1 MAKADNYEVEND
13 FQFHTVTTVLI
24 SEASMAAQP
33 VRLADLSEGDRA
45 VLSQIDLPHATAE
58 HLMCLGF
65 IPGVEVTVGKS
76 GPGGDPRVYNVDGSN
91 VALRSDVSAN
101 VAVIPNLHRTNG

>member
-1 MAKADNYEVEND
+1 MIFN
-13 FQFHTVTTVLI
+13 FTS
-24 SEASMAAQP
+24 SEGLMAAQP

-45 VLSQIDLPHATAE
+45 VLSNINLPYATAE

-101 VAVIPNLHRTNG
+101 VAVIPKMYRTQG

>member
-1 MAKADNYEVEND
+1 MSP
-13 FQFHTVTTVLI
+13 H
-24 SEASMAAQP
+24 EA
-33 VRLADLSEGDRA
+33 RLSDLREGDRA
-45 VLSQIDLPHATAE
+45 VLKEIDLPQHTAE

-101 VAVIPNLHRTNG
+101 VCVFPKMYRTQS

>member
-1 MAKADNYEVEND
+1 MILKMIFNFTSPEPPMPE
-13 FQFHTVTTVLI
+13 TTRHDAPEPLL
-24 SEASMAAQP
+24 
-33 VRLADLSEGDRA
+33 RLAELHEGDHA
-45 VLSQIDLPHATAE
+45 VLSALDLPQHTAE

-91 VALRSDVSAN
+91 VALRRDVSYQ
-101 VAVIPNLHRTNG
+101 VSVVPVIHRTNT

>member
-1 MAKADNYEVEND
+1 MKLKMIFNFMPYDIPATEGPMKAR
-13 FQFHTVTTVLI
+13 Q
-24 SEASMAAQP
+24 
-33 VRLADLSEGDRA
+33 VRLADLREGEQA
-45 VLSQIDLPHATAE
+45 VLKTIDLPHATAE

-101 VAVIPNLHRTNG
+101 VAVIPKLYRTQG

>member
-1 MAKADNYEVEND
+1 MILKMIFNFA
-13 FQFHTVTTVLI
+13 I
-24 SEASMAAQP
+24 SEPTNMSP
-33 VRLADLSEGDRA
+33 RSTRLADLHEGDMA
-45 VLSQIDLPHATAE
+45 VLGEIDLPHATAE

-65 IPGVEVTVGKS
+65 LPGVEVTVGKS

-101 VAVIPNLHRTNG
+101 VAVIPKMYRTQG

>member
-1 MAKADNYEVEND
+1 VKLKMIFNFMLYDSP
-13 FQFHTVTTVLI
+13 I
-24 SEASMAAQP
+24 SEGPMQAQS
-33 VRLADLSEGDRA
+33 VRLADLREGDCA
-45 VLSQIDLPHATAE
+45 VLSEIDLPHATAE

-65 IPGVEVTVGKS
+65 IPGVEVVVGKS

-101 VAVIPNLHRTNG
+101 VAVIPRMYRTQG